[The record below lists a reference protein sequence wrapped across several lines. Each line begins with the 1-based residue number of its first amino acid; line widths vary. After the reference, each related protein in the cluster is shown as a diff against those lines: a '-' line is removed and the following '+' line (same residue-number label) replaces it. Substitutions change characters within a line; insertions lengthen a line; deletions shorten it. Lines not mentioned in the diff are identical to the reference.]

1 MFSKLN
7 VFAFIV
13 SFCLGIF
20 YVYISSPTPNIVM
33 KFPSPYN
40 TGKVIY
46 KNKAEECYKYNHE
59 KVDCD
64 SNVNV
69 QVQPVFENFNS

>member
-46 KNKAEECYKYNHE
+46 KNKAK
-59 KVDCD
+59 
-64 SNVNV
+64 
-69 QVQPVFENFNS
+69 